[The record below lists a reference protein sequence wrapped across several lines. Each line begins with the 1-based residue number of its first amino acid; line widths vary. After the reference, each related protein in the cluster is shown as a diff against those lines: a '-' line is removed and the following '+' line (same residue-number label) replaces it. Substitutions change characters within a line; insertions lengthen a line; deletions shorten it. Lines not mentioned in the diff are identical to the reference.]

1 MVADKKDIMQKM
13 YADKVWPNVAARELQ
28 KLGVY

>member
-13 YADKVWPNVAARELQ
+13 YADKIWPKVAVRELQ